1 MRKLNES
8 SSGNTKS
15 KNSEIKKRRKIKDEG
30 EFNLADMN
38 SDRQNDN

>member
-15 KNSEIKKRRKIKDEG
+15 KNSDIKKRRKIKDEG

-38 SDRQNDN
+38 SER